1 MFVSMRNEKSLSF
14 SSLAQRS
21 SELWLLNLLQNPP
34 ISGILAK
41 IRFSKAYNSEII
53 HDNSL
58 IFSGYVLFQKYNSK
72 NKTKQ
77 KSFQIVHWR
86 PYWILKIDK
95 KSIFSKKKLRVLTSW
110 NTFNTQNSKKVYILV
125 KYRQCSTPK
134 P

>member
-14 SSLAQRS
+14 SSLTQRS
-21 SELWLLNLLQNPP
+21 SQLRLLNLLQNPP

-41 IRFSKAYNSEII
+41 IRFSKVYNSEII

-77 KSFQIVHWR
+77 KSFQIVYWG

-125 KYRQCSTPK
+125 QYRQCSTPK